1 MDTGSINY
9 VAILVA
15 GIAAMVVGAVW
26 YSPMLFAKA
35 WMKALG
41 RDMDKM
47 SKEDMMEMRK
57 KGGPGYLV
65 AFLTL
70 LVIGY
75 VMSIF
80 MITAANASG
89 MHGAT
94 FGASIGFWAWLGFVA
109 TTFLSMAM
117 FEGRPKALYLINVG
131 QYLAAFLVM
140 GAILGAWMK

>member
-1 MDTGSINY
+1 MDSSSINY

-47 SKEDMMEMRK
+47 LKEDMAKMRK
-57 KGGPGYLV
+57 DAAPGYLV
-65 AFLTL
+65 TFITT
-70 LVIGY
+70 LVISY
-75 VMSIF
+75 VMSLFIV
-80 MITAANASG
+80 TAANASG

-94 FGASIGFWAWLGFVA
+94 FGASIGFWTWLGFVA
-109 TTFLSMAM
+109 TTFLAM
-117 FEGRPKALYLINVG
+117 
-131 QYLAAFLVM
+131 
-140 GAILGAWMK
+140 